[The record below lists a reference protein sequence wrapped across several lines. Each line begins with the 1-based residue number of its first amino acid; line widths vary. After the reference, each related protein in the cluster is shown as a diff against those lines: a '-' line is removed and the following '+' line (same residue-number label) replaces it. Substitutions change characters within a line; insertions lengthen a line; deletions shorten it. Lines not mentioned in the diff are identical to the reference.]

1 MEKYVFGI
9 DLGTSSVKV
18 LAMNQA
24 GKIVSQASEKYA
36 LSQPLPGY
44 SEQDPADWVQSTIH
58 CIRQL
63 LTTMAVPGSCIEGVS
78 FSGQMHG
85 LVLLDANNNVLR
97 PAILWNDTRTT
108 PQCQGIERTFGD
120 HFTELTGNRPL
131 EGFTLPKLLWVKEHE
146 SEIWQ
151 KSRTFLLPKDYLR
164 LQFTGKL
171 CTDYSD
177 ATGTVM
183 VDIQQ
188 RCWSKEI
195 CQTVG
200 IPIKMCPPLV
210 EASDYVGNVTAAF
223 AHLSGLSPATKVF
236 AGGGDNACGALGAA
250 VLEPKT
256 VLSSI
261 GTSGVILKYEGSKCP
276 DYQGKLQLECHT
288 LPKTY
293 YSMGVTLSAG
303 HSLDWF
309 KDNFL
314 PKISYEAM
322 MKQAATRPVGA
333 NGLLFTPYI
342 FGERA
347 PYNDAGIRGSF
358 IGVDGMQN
366 QFDFVRS
373 IMEGITFSFRDIL
386 KIYETADSEV
396 EKVIAIGGGAKSAF
410 WLQIQADIFNKP
422 VLTLTNEQGPG
433 FGACMLAAVGVG
445 WFKNLHDCATVLV
458 DFGQQYS
465 PIRQNVERYQR
476 LYEIYHAVYGQTQEL
491 SHKLLAFRQGE

>member
-1 MEKYVFGI
+1 MEKYVLGI

-18 LAMNQA
+18 LAMNRA
-24 GKIVSQASEKYA
+24 GKVVSQASEKYS

-58 CIRQL
+58 CLRQL
-63 LTTMAVPGSCIEGVS
+63 LTTMGVPGSCIEGVS

-85 LVLLDANNNVLR
+85 LVLLDANNNVLC

-108 PQCQGIERTFGD
+108 LQCQKIEQTFGD
-120 HFTELTGNRPL
+120 HFIELTGNRPL
-131 EGFTLPKLLWVKEHE
+131 EGFTLPKLLWVKEHQPD
-146 SEIWQ
+146 IWQ
-151 KSRTFLLPKDYLR
+151 KCRTFLLPKDYLR
-164 LQFTGKL
+164 WQFTGKL

-183 VDIQQ
+183 VDIKQ

-195 CQTVG
+195 CQAVG
-200 IPIKMCPPLV
+200 IPLTMCPSLV
-210 EASDYVGNVTAAF
+210 ESSDYVGNVTPVF
-223 AHLSGLSPATKVF
+223 AQLSGLSPMTKVF

-276 DYQGKLQLECHT
+276 DYQGRLQMECHT
-288 LPKTY
+288 LPKDY

-314 PKISYEAM
+314 PDMSYEAIM
-322 MKQAATRPVGA
+322 ESAAARPVGA
-333 NGLLFTPYI
+333 NGLLFTPYLS
-342 FGERA
+342 GERA
-347 PYNDAGIRGSF
+347 PYNDAAIRGSF
-358 IGVDGMQN
+358 IGLDGMQN
-366 QFDFVRS
+366 KFDFVRS
-373 IMEGITFSFRDIL
+373 IMEGITFSFRDLL
-386 KIYETADSEV
+386 KIYETAGSEV
-396 EKVIAIGGGAKSAF
+396 DKVIAIGGGAKSAF
-410 WLQIQADIFNKP
+410 WLQMQADIFDKP

-445 WFKNLHDCATVLV
+445 WFKNLRDCTTALV
-458 DFGQQYS
+458 DFGQQYN
-465 PIRQNVERYQR
+465 PISQNVEQYKR
-476 LYEIYHAVYGQTQEL
+476 LYEIYHAVYGQTKEL
-491 SHKLLAFRQGE
+491 NHELLAFRQGE

>member
-1 MEKYVFGI
+1 MEKYVLGI

-18 LAMNQA
+18 LAMNQV
-24 GKIVSQASEKYA
+24 GKVVSQASEKYS

-44 SEQDPADWVQSTIH
+44 SEQDPADWVQSTIR
-58 CIRQL
+58 CIRKL
-63 LTTMAVPGSCIEGVS
+63 LTTMKVPGSCFDGVS

-108 PQCQGIERTFGD
+108 QQCQEIERIFGD
-120 HFTELTGNRPL
+120 RFTELTGNRPL

-146 SEIWQ
+146 PDIWQ
-151 KSRTFLLPKDYLR
+151 KCRTFLLPKDYLR

-183 VDIQQ
+183 IDIRQ

-195 CQTVG
+195 CQAFG
-200 IPIKMCPPLV
+200 IPLTLCPPLV
-210 EASDYVGNVTAAF
+210 EASDYVGNVTPEF
-223 AHLSGLSPATKVF
+223 AKLSGLSSETRVF

-250 VLEPKT
+250 VTDSNT

-261 GTSGVILKYEGSKCP
+261 GTSGVLLKYESNHCP

-288 LPKTY
+288 IPKAY

-314 PKISYEAM
+314 PEMSYKTM
-322 MKQAATRPVGA
+322 MERAATRPVGA

-347 PYNDAGIRGSF
+347 PYNDAAIRGSF
-358 IGVDGMQN
+358 IGLDGMQN
-366 QFDFVRS
+366 RFDFVRS

-386 KIYETADSEV
+386 KIYEDAGSGV
-396 EKVIAIGGGAKSAF
+396 EKVVAIGGGAKSPF
-410 WLQIQADIFNKP
+410 WLQMQADIFNKP
-422 VLTLTNEQGPG
+422 VRPLANEQGPG

-445 WFKNLHDCATVLV
+445 WFNNLQECANTLV
-458 DFGQQYS
+458 GFGQQYN
-465 PIRQNVERYQR
+465 PISQNVDQYKR
-476 LYEIYHAVYGQTQEL
+476 LYEIYHSVYGQTKEMTQE
-491 SHKLLAFRQGE
+491 LLAFRQGK